1 MSSEPKWLQCC
12 TVIVGILVQFIRG
25 LRIILSFSFLRF
37 CYVSV
42 LVCFVFTLLFEKKKS
57 FPKFWLGVKLMPN
70 KKPIMTLAVLPFPVS
85 SILIASPPPRNY
97 FLASLL
103 TPHPPLLDNYSSPSP
118 FLCLL
123 PLASKIERTCWILFF
138 YHFISRIYLLLK
150 CFRIE
155 T

>member
-1 MSSEPKWLQCC
+1 M
-12 TVIVGILVQFIRG
+12 
-25 LRIILSFSFLRF
+25 FLF
-37 CYVSV
+37 WCV
-42 LVCFVFTLLFEKKKS
+42 LFLLFYSKKKS

-70 KKPIMTLAVLPFPVS
+70 TKPIMTLAVLTFPVS

-103 TPHPPLLDNYSSPSP
+103 TPHPPLLDNYSSPSL
-118 FLCLL
+118 FLCLP

-138 YHFISRIYLLLK
+138 YHFIFRIYLLLK

>member
-12 TVIVGILVQFIRG
+12 TVIVGILVQLIRG
-25 LRIILSFSFLRF
+25 SRIIFSFSFLRF
-37 CYVSV
+37 VMFLFWCV
-42 LVCFVFTLLFEKKKS
+42 LFLLFYSKKKS

-70 KKPIMTLAVLPFPVS
+70 TKPIMTLAVLTFPVS

-118 FLCLL
+118 FLCLP

>member
-12 TVIVGILVQFIRG
+12 TVIVGILVQFIKG
-25 LRIILSFSFLRF
+25 SRIILSFSF
-37 CYVSV
+37 YVFVMFLFWCV
-42 LVCFVFTLLFEKKKS
+42 LFLLFYSKKKR

-70 KKPIMTLAVLPFPVS
+70 TKPIMTLAVLTFPVS

-103 TPHPPLLDNYSSPSP
+103 TPHPPPLDNYSSPSP
-118 FLCLL
+118 FLCLP

-138 YHFISRIYLLLK
+138 IILFLEYIY
-150 CFRIE
+150 C
-155 T
+155 

>member
-25 LRIILSFSFLRF
+25 SRIILSFSFLRF

-70 KKPIMTLAVLPFPVS
+70 TKPIMTLAVLTFPVS

>member
-1 MSSEPKWLQCC
+1 M
-12 TVIVGILVQFIRG
+12 
-25 LRIILSFSFLRF
+25 FLF
-37 CYVSV
+37 WCV
-42 LVCFVFTLLFEKKKS
+42 LFLLFYSRKKS

-70 KKPIMTLAVLPFPVS
+70 TKPIMTLAVLTFPVS

-118 FLCLL
+118 FLCLP

-138 YHFISRIYLLLK
+138 YHFIIITFELKRNDAKSTRHLRVNLLTFHVCMQMQNLNNNVFK
-150 CFRIE
+150 YSKLFVPKHA
-155 T
+155 